1 MLISFSLIW
10 ARSFSLMY
18 TNKLSKGEL
27 KKRPHDQHV
36 RKCVT
41 REHLIDLEMIAIIS
55 PLHAELRA
63 FDFYLYIIYHL
74 SAGVFQWSQEKGVL
88 GEDQFNL
95 LQESKA
101 RV

>member
-1 MLISFSLIW
+1 MLYSFSLIC

-36 RKCVT
+36 RKGVT

-95 LQESKA
+95 LQESRA

>member
-1 MLISFSLIW
+1 MGKVVF
-10 ARSFSLMY
+10 FNLMY

-27 KKRPHDQHV
+27 KKRPHDPHV

-55 PLHAELRA
+55 PLHAELRT

-74 SAGVFQWSQEKGVL
+74 SAGVFQ
-88 GEDQFNL
+88 
-95 LQESKA
+95 
-101 RV
+101 